1 MSLDNIQLTGLL
13 YTSIFKNYLVDLNDN
28 KRSETLNRKAI
39 ADFLGGNKQHILFV
53 AKDSE
58 NKFLAD
64 SQMKFLN
71 DLLNAC
77 NLTMADIAFMNI
89 YKKSD
94 VSYRDLAKQIS
105 PKKVLLFGV
114 DAQELDLPFEIPFFQ
129 IQNFQEQVYI
139 VCPSLEELQLNKEL
153 KKQLWNCLQKVF
165 NIQKKK

>member
-13 YTSIFKNYLVDLNDN
+13 YTSIFKNYLVDLSNN
-28 KRSETLNRKAI
+28 KNGKTLDSKAI
-39 ADFLGGNKQHILFV
+39 IDFLGGNKQHILFV
-53 AKDSE
+53 AKDSQ

-64 SQMKFLN
+64 NQMKFLN

-77 NLTMADIAFMNI
+77 DLTMADIAFMNI
-89 YKKSD
+89 YKKSN
-94 VSYRDLAKQIS
+94 VSYRDLAKQIN
-105 PKKVLLFGV
+105 PKKILLLGV
-114 DAQELDLPFEIPFFQ
+114 SSRELDLPFEIPFFQ

-139 VCPSLEELQLNKEL
+139 ICPPLDEMQLNKEL